1 MIYETDTTA
10 PGNPLVRNS
19 GLVQEALQWVRTVTP
34 DTEPGRYDLRGDD
47 LYAMVQVRT
56 ALPREERRKVEAH
69 REYADLQY
77 CLEGGEF
84 IDWYPLEALVPS
96 GDYNEEKDFQIF
108 DRPLLEPVAL
118 PMRPGCFTLL
128 FPGDGHVPMVTDG
141 VHPSTRMVV
150 FKIRV
155 DAL

>member
-1 MIYETDTTA
+1 MIYETDATA
-10 PGNPLVRNS
+10 PNNPLVRNFE
-19 GLVQEALQWVRTVTP
+19 LIQEALQWVKSVTP

-47 LYAMVQVRT
+47 LYAMVQIRGG
-56 ALPREERRKVEAH
+56 LSRNERREVEAH
-69 REYADLQY
+69 REYVDLQY

-84 IDWYPLEALVPS
+84 IDWYPLEALVPC
-96 GDYNEEKDFQIF
+96 GEYNEEKDFQF
-108 DRPLLEPVAL
+108 FNQPALEPVPL

-141 VHPSTRMVV
+141 VHASSRMVV

-155 DAL
+155 SAL